1 MVLLETLDWGH
12 VWMVTLVGFG
22 IVLCLLVV
30 LVYIL
35 KLFGWTMQRRQQE
48 EEAKGPNPLDSMPR
62 FASNER
68 ADEITPAVIA
78 MALAMAKDDDE
89 MAAVAMALYLY
100 HNDLH
105 DIQNTRLTMTGHST
119 AWNAKSF
126 GMNNLGF

>member
-1 MVLLETLDWGH
+1 MLLETIDWSH
-12 VWMVTLVGFG
+12 IWMVTLVGFG

-35 KLFGWTMQRRQQE
+35 KLFGWSMQRRSVTE
-48 EEAKGPNPLDSMPR
+48 EKGPNPLDSMPR
-62 FASNER
+62 FASGET
-68 ADEITPAVIA
+68 ADEVTPAVIA

-100 HNDLH
+100 NNNVH
-105 DIQNTRLTMTGHST
+105 DIQNTRLTMSGHST

-126 GMNNLGF
+126 GMNNIGF